1 MGKRVGI
8 RREDKNEWERRTPLT
23 PEDVRYLRE
32 KHGISLVVQPS
43 PIRVF
48 ADEEYRKAGAE
59 VNEDLSTCP
68 LVMGVKEMPGTFFRK
83 GKSYCFFSHT
93 IKGQKYNMPMLAK
106 LRDLGCTLLDYEK
119 IEDEKGRRL
128 VFFGR
133 YAGLAG
139 MLDGLW
145 MLGRRLE
152 ADGYPTALT
161 KLKQAKDYSSLE
173 EAKDLVADV
182 GRAFAHDGLPKE
194 IKPLVIAFAG
204 YGHVSQGAQEILDE
218 IPHRQIEP
226 PDLKAMYDSYEG
238 ESPSIWKVVFREE
251 HLVEPVEEGRP
262 FILQEYYD
270 HPERYRGIFPRFLPY
285 LTMIVNSIFWTP
297 ACPKL
302 VTKADARKLY
312 ESGNPRLKAISDI
325 TCDPGGSIECTTH
338 CTDIGNPVFVYD
350 ALKEKPVETPTGNG
364 PSVLAVDNLPAE
376 LPRESSIYFSRT
388 LRDLIP
394 RLVESISNET
404 LIESNLP
411 DSLRRALILNEGRFT
426 KPFSYMEQ
434 YLTR

>member
-1 MGKRVGI
+1 MKKPVGI

-23 PEDVRYLRE
+23 PDDVRYLRE
-32 KHGISLVVQPS
+32 KHAISFVVQPS

-48 ADEEYRKAGAE
+48 PDKEYREAGAE
-59 VNEDLSTCP
+59 INEDLSDCP
-68 LVMGVKEMPGTFFRK
+68 LVMGVKEMPASFFQK

-93 IKGQKYNMPMLAK
+93 IKGQRYNMPMLARLK
-106 LRDLGCTLLDYEK
+106 ELGCNLLDYEK

-161 KLKQAKDYSSLE
+161 KLKRAKDYSSLK
-173 EAKDLVADV
+173 EAKDLVAEA
-182 GRAFAHDGLPKE
+182 GRAFAHDGLPGE
-194 IKPLVIAFAG
+194 IKPLVVAFAG
-204 YGHVSQGAQEILDE
+204 YGHVSQGAQEILAE
-218 IPHRQIEP
+218 IPHRQVEP
-226 PDLKAMYDSYEG
+226 PDLQVMYDSYDG
-238 ESPSIWKVVFREE
+238 GSPSIWKVVFREE
-251 HLVEPVEEGRP
+251 HLVEPVTEGKP

-270 HPERYRGIFPRFLPY
+270 HPERYRGIFPKSLPC

-302 VTKADARKLY
+302 MTKDDARRLY
-312 ESGNPRLKAISDI
+312 ESEKPKLKAIADI

-338 CTDIGNPVFVYD
+338 CTDIGNPIFVYD
-350 ALKEKPVETPTGNG
+350 AMKDKPIEAATGNG

-376 LPRESSIYFSRT
+376 LPRESSTYFSRT
-388 LRDLIP
+388 LRDIIP
-394 RLVESISNET
+394 GLVDCVSSET
-404 LIESNLP
+404 FNDANLP
-411 DSLRRALILNEGRFT
+411 DPLKRALILNGGRFT